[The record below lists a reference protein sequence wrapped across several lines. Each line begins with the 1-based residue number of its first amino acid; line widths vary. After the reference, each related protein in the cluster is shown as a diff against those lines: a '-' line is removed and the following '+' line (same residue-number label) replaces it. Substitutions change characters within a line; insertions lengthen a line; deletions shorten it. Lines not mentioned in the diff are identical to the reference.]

1 MVDLVMELAGV
12 PREVAEEALAKHTEV
27 WLAVDSLIERPTV
40 SGDKHIPVK
49 RKFQVEIDPEQEARC
64 KKGRWLQDQVN
75 AVFSVAHSKI
85 QTQPDLRAGE
95 DGAPPVENPPVE
107 LPTTAELSQPQ
118 GSHEKTSQPS
128 QQCEAPQ

>member
-12 PREVAEEALAKHTEV
+12 PREVAEDALTKHKEV
-27 WLAVDSLIERPTV
+27 WLAVDSLIVRPSI

-49 RKFQVEIDPEQEARC
+49 RKLDLEIDPEQDARC

-85 QTQPDLRAGE
+85 RNQPDLQAGE
-95 DGAPPVENPPVE
+95 DGAPPVESPPVV
-107 LPTTAELSQPQ
+107 LPTTAELSQLQ
-118 GSHEKTSQPS
+118 DSREKTSQPS
-128 QQCEAPQ
+128 LQSESPP